1 MTNNQSGYFLKLSS
15 QPIVFEPISN
25 GTSVFYDKDNQQLF
39 CVRGSGAM
47 ENTDSFRFI
56 RRKKQN
62 RRIILNSTI
71 NENQLSFNQE
81 QLIKNIEN
89 KIDIIYKSY
98 FWKQFEKNFLYWINQ
113 QITSIDILSYG
124 LGHISSSI
132 CSQYQYALL
141 KLIEKLFENKIENIY
156 LYDPIWT
163 KDENNFLENYNTY
176 SKYIILKENN
186 QANQIINRSSFI
198 YIPFCSKPIHN
209 NLLYSNWNKKNL
221 NEILFFGN
229 SLEKFS
235 NEIKFDQK
243 KFFYIY
249 QATNFSIEISLS
261 LFEHYINAF
270 NEQVF
275 TLFNHNI
282 ISIINENKIIQLKNK
297 KNEKSIENKN
307 QLEKI
312 TIEQLSEDIWSLH
325 IKPIYTNEDEIV
337 VSSYCVTVKGQR
349 HEQAYSFRLEDKGAI
364 QSIKFN
370 PDLSVLAIK
379 RNSNSVEFLNFAP
392 IPQITSSTRPS
403 ISTTA
408 TILQSDAIE
417 YSQLSKTKSSKLY
430 DFNWLSDKEIVFVTD
445 QSIEHYLLNAEKRTL
460 RPLKHYPIP
469 NTNWQLFSREMNLLL
484 ISAGS
489 PSGNSLIPFS
499 FHKMQQQQLVKLP
512 KFEVDLPQAQSIM
525 QRSNSIASN
534 SSLSSSQST
543 NRRCYELTERDCML
557 ATIYDKAYLLV
568 IRQVFRVAGQGSV
581 EVVLYQIET
590 DHKPAQKR
598 HILRLNLYGKCA
610 LNVVDNL
617 ILIHHQP
624 TKTTYIYDIEE
635 NSTSQYDGFQTI
647 HEPLLS
653 QLSIQPINV
662 NWQLASSTIS
672 TSSTTIELY
681 SSNWIVFLP
690 NVIIDVKMGCLW
702 YLSINLDYLLDLIP
716 DRLLLIDILLRRIN
730 GKSSILT
737 LLRTLLTN
745 VIAPVQIDSNNL
757 SNISASNVLDCWIE
771 IIDRI
776 NRVFIENSSNRPLLD
791 QSDIYSVLSLFSTIA
806 SVSTIGTTTTYNR
819 SLSITSSDTISDDN
833 HQTKALKFA
842 TSVVIEY
849 IRSLNGFNIQVQY
862 FIYELLVNLLVK
874 NNQFFQLQQL
884 IQYQVL
890 TDSLKL
896 ACLLLSLSNKQQ
908 PTTQIALDMLK
919 RLTNANEEIVEILL
933 GHNFVIEA
941 LHFCMEH
948 IPITRTLARKLLE
961 AALKSDEILSSTTSN
976 QKLLFF
982 TVYTFFEEYFQ
993 HTTTI
998 SALAQLP
1005 TTNDK
1010 DDLEMFKTLF
1020 NLHFRNQ
1027 DTDVANIQ

>member
-47 ENTDSFRFI
+47 DSFRFT

-89 KIDIIYKSY
+89 KIEIIRKSY
-98 FWKQFEKNFLYWINQ
+98 FWQQFENYFLQWINQ

-124 LGHISSSI
+124 IGHISSSI

-141 KLIEKLFENKIENIY
+141 KLLERIFENKIQNIY
-156 LYDPIWT
+156 LYDPIWI
-163 KDENNFLENYNTY
+163 KEENDFLQNNNTF
-176 SKYIILKENN
+176 SKYEILTENN
-186 QANQIINRSSFI
+186 QAYQIINRSSFI

-209 NLLYSNWNKKNL
+209 NLIYSNWNKNKL
-221 NEILFFGN
+221 KDILFFGN

-235 NEIKFDQK
+235 NEIQFDEK

-249 QATNFSIEISLS
+249 QATSFATEISLP

-275 TLFNHNI
+275 TSFNRTVVPI
-282 ISIINENKIIQLKNK
+282 VNENKIIQLKREKNK
-297 KNEKSIENKN
+297 KNIENKN

-312 TIEQLSEDIWSLH
+312 TIEQLAENIWSLH
-325 IKPIYTNEDEIV
+325 IRPIYTNEDEIV
-337 VSSYCVTVKGQR
+337 VSSHCVTVKGHR

-392 IPQITSSTRPS
+392 IPQTISSSCPS
-403 ISTTA
+403 TSTTA
-408 TILQSDAIE
+408 TILQPDAIE

-460 RPLKHYPIP
+460 RSLKQHLVP

-512 KFEVDLPQAQSIM
+512 KFEVDLPQAQTTI
-525 QRSNSIASN
+525 QRSNSVASN
-534 SSLSSSQST
+534 SSTQSA

-557 ATIYDKAYLLV
+557 ATIYDKSYLLV

-598 HILRLNLYGKCA
+598 HILRLNVYGKCA

-617 ILIHHQP
+617 VLIHHQP
-624 TKTTYIYDIEE
+624 TKTTYVYDIEE
-635 NSTSQYDGFQTI
+635 NSTSQHDGFQTI

-702 YLSINLDYLLDLIP
+702 YLLINLDYLLDLIP
-716 DRLLLIDILLRRIN
+716 DRLLLIDILLRRIH

-745 VIAPVQIDSNNL
+745 IIAPVQIDSNNV
-757 SNISASNVLDCWIE
+757 SNISSSNVLDWWIE

-776 NRVFIENSSNRPLLD
+776 NRVFIENSPNRPLLD
-791 QSDIYSVLSLFSTIA
+791 QSDVYSVLSLFSTIV
-806 SVSTIGTTTTYNR
+806 SISTIGSTTTLHR
-819 SLSITSSDTISDDN
+819 SLSIASNDTILDDS

-842 TSVVIEY
+842 ISIVIEY
-849 IRSLNGFNIQVQY
+849 IRSLNGFNIEVQY

-896 ACLLLSLSNKQQ
+896 ACLLLSLSHKQQ

-919 RLTNANEEIVEILL
+919 RLTKANEEIVEILL
-933 GHNFVIEA
+933 GNNFVIEA
-941 LHFCMEH
+941 LHFCIEH
-948 IPITRTLARKLLE
+948 IPITRALARKLLE
-961 AALKSDEILSSTTSN
+961 AALKSDELLSSTTSN

-993 HTTTI
+993 RTTTI

-1005 TTNDK
+1005 NNNEQK
-1010 DDLEMFKTLF
+1010 DDLVMFKTLF
-1020 NLHFRNQ
+1020 NLHFRNL

>member
-47 ENTDSFRFI
+47 EENTDNFRFT

-62 RRIILNSTI
+62 RQIILNSTI
-71 NENQLSFNQE
+71 NENQLLFNQE

-89 KIDIIYKSY
+89 KIEIIRISY
-98 FWKQFEKNFLYWINQ
+98 FWKQFENYFLHWINQ

-141 KLIEKLFENKIENIY
+141 KLLEKIFENKIQNIY

-163 KDENNFLENYNTY
+163 KEENNFLHNNNIF
-176 SKYIILKENN
+176 SKYVILTENN
-186 QANQIINRSSFI
+186 QAYQIINRSSFI

-209 NLLYSNWNKKNL
+209 NLLYSNWNKNKLKN
-221 NEILFFGN
+221 ILFFGN

-235 NEIKFDQK
+235 NEIQFNEK

-249 QATNFSIEISLS
+249 QATSFATEVSLP
-261 LFEHYINAF
+261 LFENYINAF

-275 TLFNHNI
+275 TSFNRTVI
-282 ISIINENKIIQLKNK
+282 PIVNEKKIIPLKREKNK
-297 KNEKSIENKN
+297 KFIENKN

-312 TIEQLSEDIWSLH
+312 TIEQLTEDIWSLH

-337 VSSYCVTVKGQR
+337 VSSDCVTVKGHR

-392 IPQITSSTRPS
+392 IPQTTSSPRPS
-403 ISTTA
+403 TSTTT
-408 TILQSDAIE
+408 TILQPDAIE

-445 QSIEHYLLNAEKRTL
+445 QSIEHYLLNSEKRTL
-460 RPLKHYPIP
+460 RPLKHHLVP

-512 KFEVDLPQAQSIM
+512 KFEVDLPQAQTTI

-534 SSLSSSQST
+534 SSSQSA

-557 ATIYDKAYLLV
+557 AIIYDKAYLLV
-568 IRQVFRVAGQGSV
+568 LRQVFRVAGQGSV

-598 HILRLNLYGKCA
+598 HILRLSLYGKCA

-617 ILIHHQP
+617 VLIHHQP

-635 NSTSQYDGFQTI
+635 KSTSQYDGFQTI

-702 YLSINLDYLLDLIP
+702 YLLINLDYLLDLIP

-745 VIAPVQIDSNNL
+745 VIAPVQIDSNNV
-757 SNISASNVLDCWIE
+757 SNISSSNVLDWWIE

-791 QSDIYSVLSLFSTIA
+791 QTDIYSVLSLFSTIA
-806 SVSTIGTTTTYNR
+806 SISTIGTTTTLHR
-819 SLSITSSDTISDDN
+819 SLSIASSDTILDDS

-842 TSVVIEY
+842 ISIVIEY

-933 GHNFVIEA
+933 GNNFVLEA
-941 LHFCMEH
+941 LHFCIEH
-948 IPITRTLARKLLE
+948 LPITRTLARKLLE
-961 AALKSDEILSSTTSN
+961 AALKSDELLSSTTTN
-976 QKLLFF
+976 QKILFF

-993 HTTTI
+993 RTTTI
-998 SALAQLP
+998 SALAQLA
-1005 TTNDK
+1005 NNNEQK

-1020 NLHFRNQ
+1020 NLHFRNL